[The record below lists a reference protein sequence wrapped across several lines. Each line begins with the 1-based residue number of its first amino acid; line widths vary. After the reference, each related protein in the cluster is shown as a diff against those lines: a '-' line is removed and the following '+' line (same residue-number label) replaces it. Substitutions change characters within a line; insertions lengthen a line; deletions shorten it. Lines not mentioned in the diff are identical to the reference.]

1 MAAKS
6 RTRRVLLIAAA
17 VLGVLAIVLL
27 LLPRATPVDAAA
39 VVRGPIAETVY
50 DQGQARVR
58 NSYVAA
64 APVAGRLTRIALQ
77 VGDRVSAG
85 QVVAR
90 IAPAAAALLDSSVRA
105 QRQAVLASAQADLDR
120 ALAEKARAETTL
132 ARTQALTDSGVAS
145 RQALD
150 NDRAAARSAAA
161 AAASAE
167 AAVRAARA
175 GLIGPQAADGPL
187 VPVAIP
193 ASGYVTR
200 VLEPSERTVAAG
212 APLLEVSDTRDL
224 EAVIEFRSEDAARI
238 RAGMPAEV
246 YDWGGPYVLG
256 ARVRLVEPQ
265 GFTKVS
271 ALGIEETA
279 HPGLAADHRAP
290 GALGLAG
297 TGLPGLGAGVPASR
311 GGRSHRPP
319 GGLAA
324 PRGRLGGVPHRRRP
338 CAPADRVRGG
348 HRRPRRGNP
357 QRTGW
362 WRSGGEL
369 PVGCGQGWRQG
380 VGSPSLDAGD
390 VGLGLPCPPRQS
402 PRPSRSASSQ
412 AWPWRR
418 SGSR

>member
-27 LLPRATPVDAAA
+27 LLPRATPVDVAA

-271 ALGIEETA
+271 ALGIEEQRTLVWLQITEPPERWA
-279 HPGLAADHRAP
+279 SLGPGYRVWGRVYLRREAAALTVP
-290 GALGLAG
+290 LGALQRRAG
-297 TGLPGLGAGVPASR
+297 GWAVFR
-311 GGRSHRPP
+311 IEGGRARLRTVSVGAIGDRDAEIRSGLV
-319 GGLAA
+319 GGDRVVNFPSDAVKDGA
-324 PRGRLGGVPHRRRP
+324 RVSVRRP
-338 CAPADRVRGG
+338 
-348 HRRPRRGNP
+348 
-357 QRTGW
+357 
-362 WRSGGEL
+362 
-369 PVGCGQGWRQG
+369 
-380 VGSPSLDAGD
+380 
-390 VGLGLPCPPRQS
+390 
-402 PRPSRSASSQ
+402 
-412 AWPWRR
+412 
-418 SGSR
+418 